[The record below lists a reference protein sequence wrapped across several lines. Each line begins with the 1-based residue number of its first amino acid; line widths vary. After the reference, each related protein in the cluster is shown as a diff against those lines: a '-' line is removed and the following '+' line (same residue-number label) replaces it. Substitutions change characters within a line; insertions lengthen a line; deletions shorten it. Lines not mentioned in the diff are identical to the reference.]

1 MVAPPCALVV
11 GTQGGRNILCL
22 GIVVIEKNNTFAAV
36 TRKLFGMNKKEKG
49 DQPYQV
55 VSDEELGQISGG
67 SEALIGADPCEL
79 NSTEEHC
86 LAESGCS
93 WRSSDSSC
101 HRRGLKVF

>member
-1 MVAPPCALVV
+1 M
-11 GTQGGRNILCL
+11 
-22 GIVVIEKNNTFAAV
+22 
-36 TRKLFGMNKKEKG
+36 
-49 DQPYQV
+49 

-67 SEALIGADPCEL
+67 REALIGVDPCEL

-101 HRRGLKVF
+101 HRRGLKVL

>member
-11 GTQGGRNILCL
+11 GTQGDRNGIRL
-22 GIVVIEKNNTFAAV
+22 GVVVIEKNNIFAAV

-67 SEALIGADPCEL
+67 REALIGADPCEL

-101 HRRGLKVF
+101 HRRGLKVL

>member
-1 MVAPPCALVV
+1 MK
-11 GTQGGRNILCL
+11 
-22 GIVVIEKNNTFAAV
+22 KNNTFIAV

-55 VSDEELGQISGG
+55 VSDEELSQISGG
-67 SEALIGADPCEL
+67 REALIGVDPCEL

-101 HRRGLKVF
+101 HRRGLKVL